1 MSLSSESCSACRA
14 DAPRVSDQEVE
25 QLRDEIPQWKLVEE
39 DGIEKL
45 QRQFDFN
52 NFQSALAFTNKVG
65 EMAESLGHHPALI
78 TEYGRVIVTWWT
90 HKIHGLHRNDFICAA
105 RTDELATD

>member
-78 TEYGRVIVTWWT
+78 TEYGRVTVTWWT